1 MFWPGGHFGGN
12 PTTSAQ
18 APVGSLATS
27 PPSMP
32 PASALVSVNPYLFH
46 QTPPGTSVVVS
57 APSAPPGF
65 AGSMA
70 ALGDG
75 LNNSTSF
82 AVPALGQIAPQP
94 GMSAGLPVQGMHLY
108 STPGVGG
115 AAGVPPPSGAYPP
128 LSSAVVIGPGFH
140 PIPYKLVAAITSG
153 EFVDLAALLRT
164 PADEP
169 TLPTIS
175 FDGRLII
182 SPATRRNRRNLDIIP
197 WVQAFGVYTLVL
209 SSYFPQRARDLLTY
223 QLLILRTYSQFGGA
237 AWRHYDEAFR
247 RDAAAR
253 GLSDW
258 SHMNVELYN
267 FHTANASRFGLPSQS
282 PSAGESDTPSSRLVC
297 RSWNAGSCT
306 APRQP
311 CRYRHVC
318 SNISCGGPHRRSAC
332 PSRFEASA
340 GDSKRQRLGH

>member
-1 MFWPGGHFGGN
+1 MFWPGGHFGSI
-12 PTTSAQ
+12 PATSSQ

-27 PPSMP
+27 PPSMQ
-32 PASALVSVNPYLFH
+32 PALALVSASSVNPYLFH
-46 QTPPGTSVVVS
+46 QTPTPPGTSVGVS
-57 APSAPPGF
+57 APSAPPVL

-70 ALGDG
+70 AAPPTL
-75 LNNSTSF
+75 F
-82 AVPALGQIAPQP
+82 AAPAFGSIAPQP

-169 TLPTIS
+169 TFPIIS

-267 FHTANASRFGLPSQS
+267 FHTANASRFGLPSLLLMVFNVDNDT
-282 PSAGESDTPSSRLVC
+282 SDVSD
-297 RSWNAGSCT
+297 AD
-306 APRQP
+306 
-311 CRYRHVC
+311 
-318 SNISCGGPHRRSAC
+318 
-332 PSRFEASA
+332 E
-340 GDSKRQRLGH
+340 